1 MWGNILHNNRFK
13 ISYLHYRKM
22 TSIHYEPLNFPPS
35 EFSDYTACKGMAN
48 IPVFISKFAESP
60 FKGLGLKHGLE
71 KL

>member
-1 MWGNILHNNRFK
+1 MGKTL
-13 ISYLHYRKM
+13 M
-22 TSIHYEPLNFPPS
+22 PSIHYEPLNFPPS
-35 EFSDYTACKGMAN
+35 EFSDYTNCKGMAN